1 MPQYP
6 DDINAEIS
14 PIEFEHLVHGFIKDL
29 GKELKTFVAIHDD
42 KIKSNDGD
50 YQIDIHAIFEFLG
63 ANFSVLI
70 ECKRHKNSI
79 KREIVQILFDKLRAT
94 GSQKGIIFSTS
105 GFQEGAVRFAKE
117 HGIAL
122 VRLIEGRFT
131 YIAKSQDSQQFNPPS
146 WADIPKFVGEFNNGS
161 SISYLQEGYL
171 EALHDFLFGN

>member
-1 MPQYP
+1 MPRYP
-6 DDINAEIS
+6 ENINAEIS
-14 PIEFEHLVHGFIKDL
+14 PMEFELLVHGFIKVL
-29 GKELKTFVAIHDD
+29 GKELKSFNAVHDD

-50 YQIDIHAIFEFLG
+50 YQIDINAIFEFLG

-94 GSQKGIIFSTS
+94 GSQKGMIFSTS

-122 VRLIEGRFT
+122 VRVIEGRFT
-131 YIAKSQDSQQFNPPS
+131 YFTKSLDSQQFNPPS
-146 WADIPKFVGEFNNGS
+146 WADIPKFVGEFNNGN
-161 SISYLQEGYL
+161 SIYNLQEGYL
-171 EALHDFLFGN
+171 EALSDFLFGN